1 MIPNRDVVILLV
13 ICFVTVFIS
22 FNLTNQVSVNRHHSV
37 NTLLYESEV
46 NFENIIEIEIKRNDL
61 LLTFEQ
67 IGGVWWQ
74 QKPFEIRMS
83 SPSMI
88 SIVKA
93 VEGVKVLGE
102 ISSSSDSEV
111 LGFGDEANY
120 IMVSDGINKD
130 VIFLGRKTLGGRAYA
145 KYGNRKIVFID
156 QSLHRGVIDYDYR
169 RWRDVRVFPE
179 FSIDGNRVE
188 RIVDGNRLLI
198 ERNNGVWKM
207 SEPVSTHID
216 YEMYSEWVGR
226 IAAMRVGSF
235 VFDEPTDLAMFG
247 LHNPSAT
254 FSVTDRNG
262 KQVRLWIGGRV
273 SSVSQDRYVMH
284 ENNPVVFR
292 MKWEELSKLFPL
304 PEMFVDA
311 TGSAVSRF
319 DVKQITIRS
328 TGNEIKYVRDLER
341 WVDINGVQAN
351 EEQIDALLTWLLEIK
366 PPSISIGKYPRE
378 TEVATVTLD
387 GYDLLPIDTVRIAL
401 DESGKWILEN
411 GDNVLRLHPSDAGKV
426 LTPLLIN

>member
-1 MIPNRDVVILLV
+1 M
-13 ICFVTVFIS
+13 
-22 FNLTNQVSVNRHHSV
+22 
-37 NTLLYESEV
+37 
-46 NFENIIEIEIKRNDL
+46 
-61 LLTFEQ
+61 
-67 IGGVWWQ
+67 
-74 QKPFEIRMS
+74 
-83 SPSMI
+83 
-88 SIVKA
+88 
-93 VEGVKVLGE
+93 
-102 ISSSSDSEV
+102 
-111 LGFGDEANY
+111 AN
-120 IMVSDGINKD
+120 
-130 VIFLGRKTLGGRAYA
+130 
-145 KYGNRKIVFID
+145 
-156 QSLHRGVIDYDYR
+156 
-169 RWRDVRVFPE
+169 P
-179 FSIDGNRVE
+179 
-188 RIVDGNRLLI
+188 
-198 ERNNGVWKM
+198 
-207 SEPVSTHID
+207 
-216 YEMYSEWVGR
+216 
-226 IAAMRVGSF
+226 
-235 VFDEPTDLAMFG
+235 
-247 LHNPSAT
+247 
-254 FSVTDRNG
+254 
-262 KQVRLWIGGRV
+262 
-273 SSVSQDRYVMH
+273 MH